1 MKQCLLDEQKR
12 CDDCGECD
20 RCDLDPN
27 KLCDNCCKCLDNT
40 EEEYAEIEVRD
51 VVLDNTEAY
60 LSELY
65 RDEDDEDNEEAIP
78 FEAPDPALVRLW
90 EQKLSELEAQER
102 QQLPQIHGARKKKA
116 ES

>member
-1 MKQCLLDEQKR
+1 MKQCLLNEEKL

-27 KLCDNCCKCLDNT
+27 KLCDNCCKCLDA

-65 RDEDDEDNEEAIP
+65 RDEDEEEIDIP
-78 FEAPDPALVRLW
+78 FEAPDPALMRLW
-90 EQKLSELEAQER
+90 EQKLSELEGQEK
-102 QQLPQIHGARKKKA
+102 QPLPHIHGARKRKS
-116 ES
+116 E